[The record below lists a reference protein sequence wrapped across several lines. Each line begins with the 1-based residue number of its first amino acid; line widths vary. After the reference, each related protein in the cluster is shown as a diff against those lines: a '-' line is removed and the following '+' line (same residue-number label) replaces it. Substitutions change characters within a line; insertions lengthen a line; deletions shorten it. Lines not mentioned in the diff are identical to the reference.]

1 VRLSSIGTQ
10 PTAADCVLVSEIGR
24 PVADPAI
31 VDAAISGSMSNQLRT
46 IVADVVNQQTFHVA
60 DLTEALLQRR

>member
-1 VRLSSIGTQ
+1 
-10 PTAADCVLVSEIGR
+10 
-24 PVADPAI
+24 
-31 VDAAISGSMSNQLRT
+31 MSNQLRT